1 MKKREREKGGEMKTI
16 TSLGE
21 FLRLKWPAKGA
32 K

>member
-1 MKKREREKGGEMKTI
+1 MKKREREKGGEII